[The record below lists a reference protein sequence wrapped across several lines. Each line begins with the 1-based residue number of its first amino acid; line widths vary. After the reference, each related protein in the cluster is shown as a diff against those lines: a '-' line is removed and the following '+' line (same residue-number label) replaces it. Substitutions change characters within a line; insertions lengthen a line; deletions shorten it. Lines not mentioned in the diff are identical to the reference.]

1 MATLELVAGR
11 ALPNTDGLRLH
22 KGPDPGGRIPFTR
35 PAIIGAELA
44 AIGDAL
50 TRPDLTGAGH
60 YSRLC
65 EERFARELGVA
76 RTFLTPSCTHSLEMA
91 AMLLRLEPG
100 DEVIVPSF
108 TFVSTA
114 NAFVLCGATIVF
126 VDIRPDTM
134 NIDET
139 RIEAAITPRTR
150 AIVPVHYGGVAAEMD
165 VILDLA
171 QRYRLKVI
179 EDAAQGVAASYRG
192 RPLGSMGHFGA
203 FSFHA
208 TKNLTSGGEGGLTIV
223 RDQADVAA
231 AEICRDKGTNR
242 SRFCRGEVDKYTWL
256 EIGSSLL
263 MNEVSAA
270 CLWAQLEAMNAIQA
284 RRHALYSRYS
294 SAFSELVEA
303 GRIEVQHL
311 PAHILHNAHLFYIKL
326 RDADERA
333 ALTRF
338 LDHRGIA
345 ATFHYVPLHSS
356 PAGRIHGRFS
366 GADLYT
372 TRESQR
378 LLRLPLYHDLAE
390 GEQDRVIDAV
400 LAFFARS

>member
-1 MATLELVAGR
+1 MST
-11 ALPNTDGLRLH
+11 
-22 KGPDPGGRIPFTR
+22 
-35 PAIIGAELA
+35 ELA
-44 AIGDAL
+44 AISDAL
-50 TRPDLTGAGH
+50 TRPDLTGSGY
-60 YSRLC
+60 YSRRC
-65 EERFARELGVA
+65 EEKFARELGVA

-91 AMLLRLEPG
+91 AILLRLAPG

-108 TFVSTA
+108 TFVSSA
-114 NAFVLCGATIVF
+114 NAFALHGATIVF

-134 NIDET
+134 NIDES

-165 VILDLA
+165 TVLDLA
-171 QRYRLKVI
+171 ERYRLTVV

-223 RDQADVAA
+223 RDQADVQA
-231 AEICRDKGTNR
+231 AEIVRDKGTNR
-242 SRFCRGEVDKYTWL
+242 SRFCRGEVDKYTWIG
-256 EIGSSLL
+256 IGSSLL
-263 MNEVSAA
+263 MNDLSAA
-270 CLWAQLEAMNAIQA
+270 YLWAQLDGMDAIQA
-284 RRHALYSRYS
+284 RRHALYRRYS
-294 SAFSELVEA
+294 DAFGDLVRA
-303 GRIEVQHL
+303 GRIAVQDV

-326 RDADERA
+326 RDAEERA

-338 LDHRGIA
+338 LDDRGIE

-366 GADLYT
+366 GEDVYT

-378 LLRLPLYHDLAE
+378 LLRLPLYHGLAD
-390 GEQDRVIDAV
+390 GEQDRVIDAA
-400 LAFFARS
+400 LAFFRHS